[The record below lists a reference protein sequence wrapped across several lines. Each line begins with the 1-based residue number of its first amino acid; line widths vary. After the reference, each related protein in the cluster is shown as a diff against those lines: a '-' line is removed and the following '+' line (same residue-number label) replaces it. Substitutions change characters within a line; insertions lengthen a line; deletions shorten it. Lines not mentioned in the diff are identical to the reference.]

1 MMTVLTIA
9 IGLLLT
15 LIGLAL
21 YGTSGAVTALIP
33 AFAGLP
39 IILCGLAALRPSW
52 HRHAMHAAMVLALL
66 TMLLPLMRLPKT
78 ISEGGLN
85 TAALGMII
93 MMLLGGILL
102 VMGIYSFIDARRRRK
117 VAVAKANAG

>member
-1 MMTVLTIA
+1 MLTMLTIV
-9 IGLLLT
+9 IGLLLM

-39 IILCGLAALRPSW
+39 IFLCGLAALRPSW
-52 HRHAMHAAMVLALL
+52 HRHAMHATMVLALL
-66 TMLLPLMRLPKT
+66 TMLLPLARLPKT

-85 TAALGMII
+85 TAALGMIV

-102 VMGIYSFIDARRRRK
+102 VMGVNSFINARRRRK
-117 VAVAKANAG
+117 LAIAKAKT